1 MKMQYDLRQEALALS
16 RARRSK
22 IAAGTRPAIQAAAVA
37 AAEFEEPQEPLALD
51 LHVETAALQRAHR
64 ALRAS
69 NTFAS
74 PKWTDE
80 EGLGLSWPCPV
91 CGTLL
96 EKGEKV
102 VSPSA
107 GAELDGP
114 AQAEEVLGARI
125 EVLEE
130 LLSKTRPQAAE
141 AAACQRRLRAAEA
154 KTVDL
159 EAALD
164 LASRTCDELFS
175 TLELQTA
182 EFQAFAAQVRAA
194 AGPWLEQQN
203 QLEVQLGAVLKAIT
217 LPGEKPN
224 KLREELQTERRR
236 LQVSR
241 RRSRRESAQKHEATI
256 RALQT
261 KLLEAEAPERTGLEQ
276 DLRQQLDRSSLK
288 ASELESALAQQQA
301 KATEEATE
309 LKAQVAALEEGAE
322 AKQREAHEA
331 KVSRAKLRIQR
342 TGEGKG
348 LVARSLEVLS
358 TGVVVYKL
366 CAGNGKWQERFLAVT
381 PAPPAAP
388 ESLKWSKDVSRR
400 RLSSPSVVP
409 LKEVVHVGFG
419 SDALPEKH
427 RQEVSWC
434 CFSVWTAQ
442 RSFHFKAG
450 DERIA
455 ENFVLGLSRLCPGTK
470 PASVHSLILHRALG
484 KLGPDGAAR
493 AAAIS
498 AAVRRAAE
506 VRKEELQ
513 AAESAQ
519 AAKSEEEDEDEEGE
533 ESEHTSDEE
542 KSATSAEPERIP
554 IKNRAALCSYF
565 DALDNVQQRDVVCAK
580 MS

>member
-1 MKMQYDLRQEALALS
+1 MKMQYDLRQE
-16 RARRSK
+16 
-22 IAAGTRPAIQAAAVA
+22 AAGTRPAIQAAAVA

-455 ENFVLGLSRLCPGTK
+455 ENFVLGLSRL
-470 PASVHSLILHRALG
+470 
-484 KLGPDGAAR
+484 
-493 AAAIS
+493 
-498 AAVRRAAE
+498 
-506 VRKEELQ
+506 
-513 AAESAQ
+513 
-519 AAKSEEEDEDEEGE
+519 
-533 ESEHTSDEE
+533 
-542 KSATSAEPERIP
+542 
-554 IKNRAALCSYF
+554 
-565 DALDNVQQRDVVCAK
+565 
-580 MS
+580 